1 MMTHKTGS
9 EYFTFQGISEEFSV
23 LDFWSWCF
31 SDLYEV
37 RSKLAEYLV
46 VRALGI
52 ADESKAGYWS
62 AQYVTYR
69 KRRIGI
75 RVSCNSDDK
84 AVGTGMKKLTRHI
97 DIRERN
103 NDLFV
108 FCMNESAVA
117 DDLELIKLD
126 KWLFYVMPLWYIRSE
141 SGAAKT
147 ITQGKVK
154 RLAKAVN
161 IYELRNMVDEVIDHY
176 ADG

>member
-1 MMTHKTGS
+1 MVHKSGS
-9 EYFTFQGISEEFSV
+9 ENFTFQGENEDFTV

-52 ADESKAGYWS
+52 EDESKAGYWS

-69 KRRIGI
+69 KKRIGI

-84 AVGTGMKKLTRHI
+84 ALGAGMKRLTRHI
-97 DIRERN
+97 DIRERD

-108 FCMNESAVA
+108 FCMNEGAVA
-117 DDLELIKLD
+117 DDSELLKLD

-147 ITQGKVK
+147 ITQAKVK
-154 RLAKAVN
+154 RLAKAVK
-161 IYELRNMVDEVIDHY
+161 IYELRKMVDEVIEHY
-176 ADG
+176 EHG